1 MTTATAPAPEPP
13 SLFNQVAKLA
23 GILGSAHFPTGDRA
37 ALKRMAPDQPPPLA
51 FYRFAF
57 RELPDHWERQCSAW
71 QTLTAALALSSNQG
85 NPHNPQ
91 RPLGR
96 ALAEQGYS
104 EARLE
109 RLLAAE
115 GDTLNILLLRAARF
129 LAAKGETVDT
139 VDWTDAARL
148 LLTGSDAA
156 QEQIR
161 RGIAGDF
168 YRHLD
173 NNKD

>member
-1 MTTATAPAPEPP
+1 MTTATTPAPETETLWA
-13 SLFNQVAKLA
+13 SIARLA
-23 GILGSAHFPTGDRA
+23 GILSGEHFPTGDRA

-57 RELPDHWERQCSAW
+57 RELPEGWEYRRSAW
-71 QTLTAALALSSNQG
+71 QTLTAGLALSSNHG

-96 ALAEQGYS
+96 ALAEQAYS

-115 GDTLNILLLRAARF
+115 GSALHTLLLRAARF
-129 LAAKGETVDT
+129 LAAKGEA
-139 VDWTDAARL
+139 VDWTDAACL
-148 LLTGSDAA
+148 LGLGPKDH
-156 QEQIR
+156 EQIR
-161 RGIAGDF
+161 REIAGDF
-168 YRHLD
+168 YRNL
-173 NNKD
+173 KDKKD

>member
-1 MTTATAPAPEPP
+1 MTTNSTPAPETE
-13 SLFNQVAKLA
+13 SLWASIARLA
-23 GILGSAHFPTGDRA
+23 GILSSEHFPTGDRA

-57 RELPDHWERQCSAW
+57 RELPEGWEYRRPVW
-71 QTLTAALALSSNQG
+71 QTLIAGLALSGNHG
-85 NPHNPQ
+85 NPHSPQ
-91 RPLGR
+91 RPLGK

-115 GDTLNILLLRAARF
+115 GDTLNTLLLRAARF
-129 LAAKGETVDT
+129 LAAKAEA

-148 LLTGSDAA
+148 LLTYSDDAK
-156 QEQIR
+156 EQIR
-161 RGIAGDF
+161 REIAGDF
-168 YRHLD
+168 YRNL
-173 NNKD
+173 KDKKD

>member
-1 MTTATAPAPEPP
+1 MTTVTTSATEPET
-13 SLFNQVAKLA
+13 LWATIARLA
-23 GILGSAHFPTGDRA
+23 RRLSAEHFSTGDRA
-37 ALKRMAPDQPPPLA
+37 ALKRMPPDQSPPLA

-57 RELPDHWERQCSAW
+57 RELPEGWEFQRPAW
-71 QTLTAALALSSNQG
+71 QALSAGLALSSNHG
-85 NPHNPQ
+85 NPHSPQ

-96 ALAEQGYS
+96 VLAEQGYS

-129 LAAKGETVDT
+129 LAAKGEA

-148 LLTGSDAA
+148 LLTTTDDGK
-156 QEQIR
+156 EQIR
-161 RGIAGDF
+161 REIAGDF
-168 YRHLD
+168 YRNLKEK
-173 NNKD
+173 KD

>member
-1 MTTATAPAPEPP
+1 MTTATTPDTETETLWASIAR
-13 SLFNQVAKLA
+13 LA
-23 GILGSAHFPTGDRA
+23 GILSGEHFPTGDRA
-37 ALKRMAPDQPPPLA
+37 ALKRMAPDRPPPLA

-57 RELPDHWERQCSAW
+57 RELPEGWQSRRSAW
-71 QTLTAALALSSNQG
+71 QTLTAGLALASNQG
-85 NPHNPQ
+85 NPHNSN

-115 GDTLNILLLRAARF
+115 DDTLHTLLLRAARF
-129 LAAKGETVDT
+129 LTTKGET

-148 LLTGSDAA
+148 LLTTADDGK
-156 QEQIR
+156 EQIR
-161 RGIAGDF
+161 REIARDF
-168 YRHLD
+168 YRHL
-173 NNKD
+173 KDKKD

>member
-1 MTTATAPAPEPP
+1 MTTATTSDTETETLWASIAR
-13 SLFNQVAKLA
+13 LA
-23 GILGSAHFPTGDRA
+23 GILSGEHFPTGDRA

-57 RELPDHWERQCSAW
+57 RELPEGWESRRSVW
-71 QTLTAALALSSNQG
+71 QTLTAGLALSSNHG
-85 NPHNPQ
+85 NPHN
-91 RPLGR
+91 RHHPLGR

-115 GDTLNILLLRAARF
+115 GDTLNTLLLRAARY
-129 LAAKGETVDT
+129 LAAKGEA

-148 LLTGSDAA
+148 LLTADEGK
-156 QEQIR
+156 ERIR
-161 RGIAGDF
+161 RKIAGDY
-168 YRHLD
+168 YRNL
-173 NNKD
+173 KDK